1 MQRELTT
8 FEPEP
13 IWEQLAEVPYQEWH
27 VQLHRLQ
34 QIVCELLIKNQ
45 QLRLKLAIDTQDAR
59 KSEATAA
66 VEWEV
71 SRRERPPVSGF
82 LET

>member
-13 IWEQLAEVPYQEWH
+13 ISEQLAEVLHEEWQ

-34 QIVCELLIKNQ
+34 RYICELLIKNQ
-45 QLRLKLAIDTQDAR
+45 QLRLKLAIETQDAR
-59 KSEATAA
+59 KSEATAG

-71 SRRERPPVSGF
+71 SRRERPPVSGL